1 MQEVER
7 DDFYYLLI
15 FLFVPFRDEST
26 LVMEG
31 ETMEEAFRRHREAS
45 IRGIENHFNKLQ
57 KLLEAERN
65 WKKIVDARNKAGF
78 TEEELPDNK
87 EDDEP
92 QLLGEIMEAVA
103 DIADMHINVPN
114 LTLEQ
119 REAMLNVDQ
128 KRIFDKIKSHLISQ
142 KEREDLLENES
153 SRLLRLDN
161 IEPLRMF
168 ISGVGGT
175 GDLLQLPPVN
185 GRPVFNKISNKL
197 VKTRLGAANAV
208 NIWKETVEYD
218 ELTIN
223 ERQKGDET
231 FFKMLDSVRHGCL
244 TDDTIDTLK
253 SRVDACQK
261 INELML
267 ESLETE
273 KIELAC
279 VDVVDESGSTAK
291 FDKKQEKKLDKL
303 KDQPSKTAGLE
314 TVLSLAVGCRVMLR
328 RNIDVIVGLVNG
340 AIGTGLSLDAA
351 IIDLSTD
358 VFGDVSNPCINEINR
373 LRSKFRND
381 LPQIKKSKGKKR
393 KIQVT
398 GIIDDGEPCNLK
410 TKFNVK
416 DNESCSSLIVSIKL
430 SNIKFKPKDDK
441 TKCVVKNDHCS
452 SSLIVSIKLSSIKLK
467 TSNPKKDD
475 VIFTYE
481 EPPNPDIVRWRQWDY
496 VYYPGNEEY
505 QRRWCEILNLKFVT
519 AARILPG
526 SQTTP
531 LSDERVPN
539 STLDVPGDGNCLFYA
554 LSYLITGSISQH
566 YELRKAIVS
575 NMPNF
580 EEELFNSTTIYS
592 YSLTPTFVGWARYG
606 TQELYGIPCDTNT
619 PALYLK
625 HVGTNH
631 FQAVKSI
638 NIS

>member
-1 MQEVER
+1 MQEAER
-7 DDFYYLLI
+7 DDFYYSLI

-119 REAMLNVDQ
+119 REAMLNLDQ

-161 IEPLRMF
+161 IKPLRLF

-185 GRPVFNKISNKL
+185 GRPVFKKISNKL

-244 TDDTIDTLK
+244 TDETIDTLK

-273 KIELAC
+273 KLELAC
-279 VDVVDESGSTAK
+279 VDIVDESGSTAK
-291 FDKKQEKKLDKL
+291 FDKKTRKKIR
-303 KDQPSKTAGLE
+303 E
-314 TVLSLAVGCRVMLR
+314 TKR
-328 RNIDVIVGLVNG
+328 
-340 AIGTGLSLDAA
+340 
-351 IIDLSTD
+351 STKQN
-358 VFGDVSNPCINEINR
+358 SW
-373 LRSKFRND
+373 FRNC
-381 LPQIKKSKGKKR
+381 I
-393 KIQVT
+393 V
-398 GIIDDGEPCNLK
+398 
-410 TKFNVK
+410 F
-416 DNESCSSLIVSIKL
+416 SSRL
-430 SNIKFKPKDDK
+430 
-441 TKCVVKNDHCS
+441 
-452 SSLIVSIKLSSIKLK
+452 
-467 TSNPKKDD
+467 
-475 VIFTYE
+475 
-481 EPPNPDIVRWRQWDY
+481 
-496 VYYPGNEEY
+496 
-505 QRRWCEILNLKFVT
+505 
-519 AARILPG
+519 
-526 SQTTP
+526 
-531 LSDERVPN
+531 
-539 STLDVPGDGNCLFYA
+539 
-554 LSYLITGSISQH
+554 
-566 YELRKAIVS
+566 
-575 NMPNF
+575 
-580 EEELFNSTTIYS
+580 
-592 YSLTPTFVGWARYG
+592 
-606 TQELYGIPCDTNT
+606 
-619 PALYLK
+619 
-625 HVGTNH
+625 
-631 FQAVKSI
+631 
-638 NIS
+638 